1 MQKEY
6 IELLIKNSER
16 NKINTKRLN
25 TLEKKL
31 KDINSLTLIMKEITL
46 EIKLI
51 NENINKIDKRI
62 LIIENKPIKRIEQI
76 INNILYVLISGLV
89 GYILLL
95 LGLKWCYKN

>member
-1 MQKEY
+1 MQKED

-95 LGLKWCYKN
+95 LGLK

>member
-1 MQKEY
+1 
-6 IELLIKNSER
+6 
-16 NKINTKRLN
+16 
-25 TLEKKL
+25 
-31 KDINSLTLIMKEITL
+31 MKEITL

-95 LGLKWCYKN
+95 LGLK

>member
-95 LGLKWCYKN
+95 LGLK

>member
-1 MQKEY
+1 
-6 IELLIKNSER
+6 
-16 NKINTKRLN
+16 
-25 TLEKKL
+25 
-31 KDINSLTLIMKEITL
+31 MKEITL

>member
-6 IELLIKNSER
+6 IELFIKNSER

-95 LGLKWCYKN
+95 LGLK

>member
-1 MQKEY
+1 MQKVD

-16 NKINTKRLN
+16 SKNNTKRLN
-25 TLEKKL
+25 NLEEKV
-31 KDINSLTLIMKEITL
+31 KDINYLMLILKEITL
-46 EIKLI
+46 EIKLMKKKI
-51 NENINKIDKRI
+51 NRIDKKI

-95 LGLKWCYKN
+95 LGLK

>member
-1 MQKEY
+1 MQKED

>member
-1 MQKEY
+1 MQKED

-16 NKINTKRLN
+16 SKINTKRLN

-95 LGLKWCYKN
+95 LGLK